1 MAKVIEIGTISSRG
15 QIAIPSSIRAELE
28 LSEGEKVM
36 FILDGDTLLVRKVMT
51 PKTWEELT
59 RPIREAVKKTNLK
72 ESDIPGIVK
81 KVLKK
86 KKKKKKK
93 KKI

>member
-81 KVLKK
+81 RFRKAKK
-86 KKKKKKK
+86 TNENSN
-93 KKI
+93 